1 MGVELDILRDISK
14 VLNKRLMSMNN
25 EKQDDEDLFGKLE
38 AAELESLTQTRL

>member
-25 EKQDDEDLFGKLE
+25 EKQDDEYDLFGKLE
-38 AAELESLTQTRL
+38 AAELESLT